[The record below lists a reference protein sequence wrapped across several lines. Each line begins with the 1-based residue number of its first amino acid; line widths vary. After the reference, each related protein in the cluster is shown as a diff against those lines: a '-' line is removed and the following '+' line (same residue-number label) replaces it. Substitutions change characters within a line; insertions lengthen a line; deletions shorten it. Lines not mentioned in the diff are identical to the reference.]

1 MLADVVSLE
10 SAVID
15 DQCLGAMGGTDPGET
30 DDSTDDD
37 GDDSAVSFIDNA
49 SGDDDSAEDQEYN
62 GDIDIGPFTQEH
74 MNYARLCN
82 VIVTLGADALRDV
95 LVTQVPVQYTDIYR
109 ALLGNI
115 AAIRG
120 MRQIGREQFQL
131 IFQDPQF
138 RYTGTAD
145 QFDITLL
152 YTLIRNISSC
162 QAPATGWGRPPDDLP
177 RDVSLGA
184 SVERIRLMRNK
195 VSGHS
200 ADGKLA
206 DQAYE
211 DHMDEIKQILDDIEV
226 VLGDCGYK
234 DAFEKRRK
242 QIITTQEAQAL
253 RKKFE
258 NYQQHLKGKCANF
271 NHLCINVI
279 SLKFDT
285 VVSGWSMAYIE
296 RSQVIIPQKI
306 VLSLKIDFVSLIKCC
321 IMRHFICVF
330 TVRQS
335 TCFRGFWP

>member
-1 MLADVVSLE
+1 MPADVVSLE
-10 SAVID
+10 TASID
-15 DQCLGAMGGTDPGET
+15 DQCLGAIGGTDPGGI
-30 DDSTDDD
+30 DDSTDGDD
-37 GDDSAVSFIDNA
+37 GAMPFIDNA
-49 SGDDDSAEDQEYN
+49 SEEDQKYN

-95 LVTQVPVQYTDIYR
+95 LVTQVPQVPVQYTDIYR

-120 MRQIGREQFQL
+120 MRQIRREQFQL

-162 QAPATGWGRPPDDLP
+162 PFPATGWGKPPDDLP
-177 RDVSLGA
+177 RDVTLGA

-200 ADGKLA
+200 ADGKLV

-226 VLGDCGYK
+226 VLGDHGYK

-242 QIITTQEAQAL
+242 QILTTQEAQAL

-258 NYQQHLKGKCANF
+258 NYQQHLKGNCVNF
-271 NHLCINVI
+271 NPLCTNGI
-279 SLKFDT
+279 SYK
-285 VVSGWSMAYIE
+285 V
-296 RSQVIIPQKI
+296 
-306 VLSLKIDFVSLIKCC
+306 
-321 IMRHFICVF
+321 
-330 TVRQS
+330 
-335 TCFRGFWP
+335 

>member
-1 MLADVVSLE
+1 MPADVVSLE
-10 SAVID
+10 SAGID
-15 DQCLGAMGGTDPGET
+15 DQCLGAVGGTDPGGI
-30 DDSTDDD
+30 DDSTDGD
-37 GDDSAVSFIDNA
+37 GDDGAVSFIDNA
-49 SGDDDSAEDQEYN
+49 SEDDNSAEDQEYK
-62 GDIDIGPFTQEH
+62 GDKDIGPFTQEH

-138 RYTGTAD
+138 RYTGTVD

-162 QAPATGWGRPPDDLP
+162 PAPATGWGKPPDDLP
-177 RDVSLGA
+177 RDVTLGA
-184 SVERIRLMRNK
+184 SVERTRLMRNK

-200 ADGKLA
+200 ADGKLV

-226 VLGDCGYK
+226 VLGDHGFK
-234 DAFEKRRK
+234 DAFEECRK

-258 NYQQHLKGKCANF
+258 NYQQHLKGKCVNF
-271 NHLCINVI
+271 NPFCTNGI
-279 SLKFDT
+279 SHK
-285 VVSGWSMAYIE
+285 V
-296 RSQVIIPQKI
+296 
-306 VLSLKIDFVSLIKCC
+306 
-321 IMRHFICVF
+321 
-330 TVRQS
+330 
-335 TCFRGFWP
+335 

>member
-1 MLADVVSLE
+1 MPADVVSLE
-10 SAVID
+10 TASID
-15 DQCLGAMGGTDPGET
+15 DQCLGAIGGTDPWGI
-30 DDSTDDD
+30 DDSTDGD
-37 GDDSAVSFIDNA
+37 GDDGAVSFIDNA
-49 SGDDDSAEDQEYN
+49 SEDDDSAEDQEYN
-62 GDIDIGPFTQEH
+62 EDIDIGPFTQEH

-152 YTLIRNISSC
+152 YILIRNISSC
-162 QAPATGWGRPPDDLP
+162 PAPATGWGKPPDDLP
-177 RDVSLGA
+177 RDVTLGA

-200 ADGKLA
+200 ADGKLV

-226 VLGDCGYK
+226 VLGDRGYK

-258 NYQQHLKGKCANF
+258 NYQQHLKGNCVNF
-271 NHLCINVI
+271 NPLCTNGI
-279 SLKFDT
+279 SYK
-285 VVSGWSMAYIE
+285 V
-296 RSQVIIPQKI
+296 
-306 VLSLKIDFVSLIKCC
+306 
-321 IMRHFICVF
+321 
-330 TVRQS
+330 
-335 TCFRGFWP
+335 

>member
-1 MLADVVSLE
+1 MPANVVSLE
-10 SAVID
+10 SAVIG
-15 DQCLGAMGGTDPGET
+15 DQCLGAIGGTDPEEI
-30 DDSTDDD
+30 DDSTDGDVDD
-37 GDDSAVSFIDNA
+37 GAVSFIDNA
-49 SGDDDSAEDQEYN
+49 PEDDDSAKDQEDN

-95 LVTQVPVQYTDIYR
+95 LVTQVPLPYADIYR
-109 ALLGNI
+109 ALLGHI
-115 AAIRG
+115 AAIRA

-138 RYTGTAD
+138 RYTGTVD

-162 QAPATGWGRPPDDLP
+162 QAPATGWSKPPDDLP

-184 SVERIRLMRNK
+184 CVERIRLMRNK
-195 VSGHS
+195 ISGHS

-211 DHMDEIKQILDDIEV
+211 DHMDEINQILDDIEV
-226 VLGDCGYK
+226 VLGDRGYK
-234 DAFEKRRK
+234 DALEKCRK

-258 NYQQHLKGKCANF
+258 NYQQHLKGKCFNF
-271 NHLCINVI
+271 NPLYTNGI
-279 SLKFDT
+279 SHK
-285 VVSGWSMAYIE
+285 V
-296 RSQVIIPQKI
+296 
-306 VLSLKIDFVSLIKCC
+306 
-321 IMRHFICVF
+321 
-330 TVRQS
+330 
-335 TCFRGFWP
+335 